1 MFRSVFM
8 LFLSVCTIAANAVIL
23 MRFFRRL
30 RKIQEDLWGREN
42 VKPFRISFTRHRR
55 SGIRSQESGVRSQE

>member
-1 MFRSVFM
+1 MFRYIFM

-42 VKPFRISFTRHRR
+42 VKPFRLSFTMHRR
-55 SGIRSQESGVRSQE
+55 